1 MILSQA
7 LRKGTVFIHDNSPW
21 VVLDFSHMK
30 KARGSAVIRVK
41 IRNLMS
47 GVIKND
53 SFTSSTKFELA
64 DLENINFQ
72 YLYKDG
78 KNGMF
83 MDPTDYEQ
91 KAFDLEILGDKAD
104 FLMEGQLY
112 QIQMYNNDCVDILLP
127 KSLDFKVKYTE
138 PGFKGDTSSSTL
150 KPAKLEND
158 IEIMVPLFINIGDVV
173 RINTDTLGYK
183 ERVK

>member
-7 LRKGTVFIHDNSPW
+7 LRKGTVFIHDSFPW
-21 VVLDFSHMK
+21 IVLDFSHMK

-41 IRNLMS
+41 IKNLMS

-64 DLENINFQ
+64 DLENKNFQ
-72 YLYKDG
+72 YLYKEG
-78 KNGMF
+78 KNGIF

-91 KAFDLEILGDKAD
+91 KTFDLEILGDKSN
-104 FLMEGQLY
+104 FLMEGEVY
-112 QIQMYNNDCVDILLP
+112 QIQMFNSDCVDILLP

-150 KPAKLEND
+150 KPATLENN
-158 IEIMVPLFINIGDVV
+158 IEIMVPLFINIGDTV
-173 RINTDTLGYK
+173 RINTDTLEYR